1 MKQVEDEPRYECNSK
16 IDGTKVWYYFN
27 PPKPEEGDEIRK
39 EGIKKIIIGA
49 IIAIFGVSFFVS
61 MSETFGTILLVIL
74 VAAGF
79 VGYGLLKVKK
89 GKEKKAELIS
99 KIVSDEEYDEMEAVM
114 MKDIMQKGLVS
125 LTLDEDEIKEAEP
138 IVLHGYRNE
147 GRTKKG
153 KDGKYRGSEN
163 YVTIF
168 YFTKESLYVYTY
180 DFSTI
185 SMATLEGSTTLFYTD
200 IVSVSINVYKPK
212 EKNNSKVN
220 EDEEATFNLKI
231 IEISTLGGNTLK
243 YSFID
248 SEEIN
253 KSLMGMQSLF
263 REKKKA

>member
-1 MKQVEDEPRYECNSK
+1 MKNIEEEPKYPCNSV

-27 PPKPEEGDEIRK
+27 PPQIEEADEIK
-39 EGIKKIIIGA
+39 KDGMKKIAIGA
-49 IIAIFGVSFFVS
+49 IIALFGVAFMVS
-61 MSETFGTILLVIL
+61 MSETFGMILLVLL
-74 VAAGF
+74 VAGGF
-79 VGYGLLKVKK
+79 VAYGMFKVKQA
-89 GKEKKAELIS
+89 KEKKAEMLS
-99 KIVSDEEYDEMEAVM
+99 KVVSDEEYDAMEKTM
-114 MKDIMQKGLVS
+114 MKDIMQKGLAT
-125 LTLDEDEIKEAEP
+125 LALDEDEIKEADP

-147 GRTKKG
+147 GRIKKG
-153 KDGKYRGSEN
+153 KDGRNRGSQN

-180 DFSTI
+180 EFSMINTE
-185 SMATLEGSTTLFYTD
+185 TLEGSTTLFYSD

-212 EKNNSKVN
+212 ERVAQKNEGNDDS
-220 EDEEATFNLKI
+220 DFNLKL

-248 SEEIN
+248 SEEVN